1 MNVQKECVWILKA
14 TKHQKNVTF
23 AELNQL
29 RRKNRHLSAYSAS
42 EKLQIVSYLERNC
55 GITKSYLANPD
66 AHQCDMV
73 LVFPQ
78 MRKLQQPEGETDRYR
93 YERIGERLF

>member
-1 MNVQKECVWILKA
+1 MNVQKECTWILKA
-14 TKHQKNVTF
+14 TKNQKQVTF

-29 RRKNRHLSAYSAS
+29 RRKNRRLSVYSAS

-66 AHQCDMV
+66 AHQCDMI
-73 LVFPQ
+73 LIFPQ
-78 MRKLQQPEGETDRYR
+78 TRKIRQPEIETDRYR

>member
-1 MNVQKECVWILKA
+1 MNVQKECTWILKA
-14 TKHQKNVTF
+14 TKNQKQVTF

-29 RRKNRHLSAYSAS
+29 RRKNRRLSVYSAS

-66 AHQCDMV
+66 AHQCDMI
-73 LVFPQ
+73 LIFPQ
-78 MRKLQQPEGETDRYR
+78 TRKIQQPEIETDRYR